1 MRCAGADGVQYLVSP
16 ISFFCLHLTTVLRN
30 PPPLGTIEFSTTAT
44 LCTVL
49 WLVHSSVCGRL
60 RICAAAVQLLDFY
73 VFSLC
78 GNSGIQ

>member
-16 ISFFCLHLTTVLRN
+16 ISFFCLHSTLKLRN
-30 PPPLGTIEFSTTAT
+30 PPPLGTIEFSAMYSPWAAW
-44 LCTVL
+44 CTPQFV
-49 WLVHSSVCGRL
+49 VG